1 MKSIPIDDL
10 QKTTDLKFAV
20 SAKTA
25 GVTIVTSAR
34 NPKTGQYMWY
44 LKRSNLLDR
53 VNQEYI
59 SGTLCLPV
67 QMVFYNLEILK
78 SQINSRQ

>member
-1 MKSIPIDDL
+1 MKSIPIEGL
-10 QKTTDLKFAV
+10 QRSTDLKFAV
-20 SAKTA
+20 SAKAA
-25 GVTIVTSAR
+25 GVEIIASER
-34 NPKTGQYMWY
+34 DPQTGKYTWFLQ
-44 LKRSNLLDR
+44 RSDLLDR

-59 SGTLCLPV
+59 AGTLCLPV